1 MKAGRLV
8 VVDPGGALTE
18 RLRAAGL
25 DTALE
30 LTVAAGAHDLGRC
43 DVLVASGAVAT
54 VAALFAEARRQDP
67 DRYLVHACDAVP
79 DALAALEHG
88 GSDAVLRAWQGAS
101 ELKRQ
106 LLDACEEVLE
116 RRHQRAVLEELA
128 GSNRELSAALEA
140 RSASRAHAPQLLRQ
154 QHDELVR
161 LETQAVVSHLA
172 RGLAHE
178 LNNPLAAILG
188 YAQRLR
194 RTHAHDN
201 EAVRRLDVILGEVDR
216 CQSLVEQ
223 LRNLATPLEEGLIA
237 CQPQRLLVEALARR
251 RDSGSAVPRLEVVEP
266 VPAVMAAPQALM
278 RVFEQ
283 LIDNAHLAGA
293 TRIAFSGAQAGSR
306 VRLMLENDGA
316 IPDEQTTR
324 NATRPFFT
332 TWAAS
337 GHRGLGLAIAL
348 ALLRDQAGALELAK
362 AAGGQGAASIITL
375 PASAEPPAEP
385 LTANDDALRA
395 QQVLVVDDEPLV
407 AELLLDA
414 LREFGLGGRVVGT
427 VDEALAAVRAGEVR
441 ALIIDVRLPDGS
453 GIALASEVLRLRPEL
468 AGHLALVTGSGDVA
482 GLRLPAGADW
492 PVLSKPFRM
501 EQIAGLVRTI
511 A

>member
-1 MKAGRLV
+1 M
-8 VVDPGGALTE
+8 
-18 RLRAAGL
+18 
-25 DTALE
+25 
-30 LTVAAGAHDLGRC
+30 
-43 DVLVASGAVAT
+43 
-54 VAALFAEARRQDP
+54 
-67 DRYLVHACDAVP
+67 
-79 DALAALEHG
+79 
-88 GSDAVLRAWQGAS
+88 
-101 ELKRQ
+101 
-106 LLDACEEVLE
+106 
-116 RRHQRAVLEELA
+116 
-128 GSNRELSAALEA
+128 
-140 RSASRAHAPQLLRQ
+140 
-154 QHDELVR
+154 R
-161 LETQAVVSHLA
+161 LETQAVVSHIA

-223 LRNLATPLEEGLIA
+223 LRNLANPLEEGMVA

-251 RDSGSAVPRLEVVEP
+251 RDGGAPVPRLEVVEP
-266 VPAVMAAPQALM
+266 VPAVVAAPQALM
-278 RVFEQ
+278 RVFDQ
-283 LIDNAHLAGA
+283 IIDNAHLSGA
-293 TRIAFSGAQAGSR
+293 SRMVFSGTQIGGR
-306 VRLMLENDGA
+306 VRLSLENDGA
-316 IPDEQTTR
+316 TPDEQTTR

-348 ALLRDQAGALELAK
+348 ALLRDQAGALELAR
-362 AAGGQGAASIITL
+362 GSNGQGAACVITL
-375 PASAEPPAEP
+375 PASTEQPAVP
-385 LTANDDALRA
+385 LTASDGELGAH
-395 QQVLVVDDEPLV
+395 QVLVVDDEPLV

-427 VDEALAAVRAGEVR
+427 VDEALTAVREGNLR

-468 AGHLALVTGSGDVA
+468 AGHLALVTGSGDAAA
-482 GLRLPAGADW
+482 GLRLPAGANW